1 MEWRSKDSDFNQS
14 RRTAF
19 GNEVVEAEEKEE
31 EELGLRFC
39 VMALEATAAT
49 TTATVAA
56 AVSHSWKDAYR
67 GMSSDNVKGL
77 VLALSS
83 SVFIGA
89 SFIVKKKGLKKA
101 GASGIRAGNA
111 PSFTSFVFILCSY
124 TSITFDV

>member
-1 MEWRSKDSDFNQS
+1 M
-14 RRTAF
+14 
-19 GNEVVEAEEKEE
+19 EEKEE
-31 EELGLRFC
+31 EEGLRLC
-39 VMALEATAAT
+39 LMALEAT
-49 TTATVAA
+49 AA

-101 GASGIRAGNA
+101 GASGVRAGST
-111 PSFTSFVFILCSY
+111 PLIHFFCLYLVYIYILVL
-124 TSITFDV
+124 T